1 MQSSRLRQ
9 CSDFTLLWT
18 GNQGRKSEPLNLSPI
33 RNFKTKVFIW
43 KTCVVSSHA
52 ALHFIYVLILSE
64 ISKTACSISRRYLSI
79 DHNINKYI
87 LKSLDDLI
95 DSRFTI
101 NQSKGILNCSK
112 NWWNS
117 PRSFWMARLILDSCL
132 IDRKEHLINRREFSI
147 IWKIKEIHP
156 EVSRW
161 LNQLSIPVQ

>member
-87 LKSLDDLI
+87 LKSLDDSI
-95 DSRFTI
+95 DR
-101 NQSKGILNCSK
+101 SKGILDRSK
-112 NWWNS
+112 NWRIS
-117 PRSFWMARLILDSCL
+117 PWSFWMTRLILDSYS
-132 IDRKEHLINRREFSI
+132 INQREFSI
-147 IWKIKEIHP
+147 VFWRFTWTKHSPLIISK
-156 EVSRW
+156 
-161 LNQLSIPVQ
+161 